1 MRRHQAQRGGLLLSI
16 FILGLASAC
25 KHLGEDSAE
34 NIVKG
39 QKVEPDDPIASHTV
53 SIMDP
58 DPEIGQYCTA
68 VLLARDVLLTAAHC
82 FNDKDRRAYALF
94 STAYNPKLSLKQ
106 QPVIKI
112 RRIAVHAEYSQAKG
126 DEYDSKIVDAARP
139 EELISPG
146 RPLYDIALAYVDER
160 IPDHYLPARLAGG
173 AVDLINGEITT
184 AGYGCTTTLCRGRT
198 NILRKIPMSYERSFP
213 EAGMVVLSAG
223 QQRSGSCSG
232 DSGGPD
238 FIDEGGILR
247 VFALVSTGPDA
258 CEAGLSVDT
267 LIEPYKGWI
276 EQAMSAVRSG
286 RLGSSYT
293 LTEF

>member
-1 MRRHQAQRGGLLLSI
+1 MQRLFLSL
-16 FILGLASAC
+16 FLLGLASSC
-25 KHLGEDSAE
+25 KHLGEDSSE
-34 NIVKG
+34 KMVKG
-39 QKVEPDDPIASHTV
+39 QKVDPEDPIAAHTV

-58 DPEIGQYCTA
+58 DPEIGQYCSA

-82 FNDKDRRAYALF
+82 FNDKSRRAYAF
-94 STAYNPKLSLKQ
+94 FGTAYNPKLSMKQ
-106 QPVIKI
+106 QPLIKV
-112 RRIAVHAEYSQAKG
+112 RRIAVHTQYSQEKG
-126 DEYDSKIVDAARP
+126 DNYDSKIADAARP
-139 EELISPG
+139 EDLVSPG
-146 RPLYDIALAYVDER
+146 RPLYDIALAYLDER
-160 IPDHYLPARLAGG
+160 IPDTYQPTPLAGG

-184 AGYGCTTTLCRGRT
+184 AGFGCTTTICRGKT
-198 NILRKIPMSYERSFP
+198 NILRKVSMRYVKTFP
-213 EAGMVVLSAG
+213 EASMVALTSG
-223 QQRSGSCSG
+223 QRSGSCSG

-276 EQAMSAVRSG
+276 DQAISAVRSG
-286 RLGSSYT
+286 RRGASYT

>member
-1 MRRHQAQRGGLLLSI
+1 MQRLLLSLL
-16 FILGLASAC
+16 FLGLASSC
-25 KHLGEDSAE
+25 KHLGEDSSE
-34 NIVKG
+34 KMVKG
-39 QKVEPDDPIASHTV
+39 QRVDPEDPIAAHTV

-58 DPEIGQYCTA
+58 DPEIGQYCSA

-82 FNDKDRRAYALF
+82 FNDKSRRAYAF
-94 STAYNPKLSLKQ
+94 FGTAYNPKLSMKQ
-106 QPVIKI
+106 QPIVKI
-112 RRIAVHAEYSQAKG
+112 RRIAVHSQYSQEKG
-126 DEYDSKIVDAARP
+126 DHYDSKIADAARP
-139 EELISPG
+139 EDLVSPG
-146 RPLYDIALAYVDER
+146 RPLYDIALAYLDAR
-160 IPDHYLPARLAGG
+160 IPDTYQPTPLAGG

-184 AGYGCTTTLCRGRT
+184 AGFGCTTTNCRGKT
-198 NILRKIPMSYERSFP
+198 NILRKVPMRYVKTFP
-213 EAGMVVLSAG
+213 EASMVALTSG
-223 QQRSGSCSG
+223 QRSGSCSG

-276 EQAMSAVRSG
+276 DQAISAVRSG
-286 RLGSSYT
+286 RRGSSYT

>member
-1 MRRHQAQRGGLLLSI
+1 MQRLFLSLL
-16 FILGLASAC
+16 FLGLASSC
-25 KHLGEDSAE
+25 KHLGEDSSE
-34 NIVKG
+34 KMVKG
-39 QKVEPDDPIASHTV
+39 QRVDPEDPIAAHTV

-58 DPEIGQYCTA
+58 DPEIGQYCSA

-82 FNDKDRRAYALF
+82 FNDKSRRAYAF
-94 STAYNPKLSLKQ
+94 FGTAYNPKLSMKQ
-106 QPVIKI
+106 QPIVKI
-112 RRIAVHAEYSQAKG
+112 RRIAVHSQYSQEKG
-126 DEYDSKIVDAARP
+126 DQYDSKIADAARP
-139 EELISPG
+139 DDLVSPG
-146 RPLYDIALAYVDER
+146 RPLYDIALAYLDAR
-160 IPDHYLPARLAGG
+160 IPDTYQPTPLAGG

-184 AGYGCTTTLCRGRT
+184 AGFGCTTTNCRGKT
-198 NILRKIPMSYERSFP
+198 NILRKVPMRYVKTFP
-213 EAGMVVLSAG
+213 EASMVALTSG
-223 QQRSGSCSG
+223 QRSGSCSG

-276 EQAMSAVRSG
+276 DQAISAVRSG
-286 RLGSSYT
+286 RRGSSYT

>member
-1 MRRHQAQRGGLLLSI
+1 LSI

-25 KHLGEDSAE
+25 KHFGEDSTE
-34 NIVKG
+34 KIVKG
-39 QKVEPDDPIASHTV
+39 QKVEPEDPIASHTV

-82 FNDKDRRAYALF
+82 FNDKSRRAYALF
-94 STAYNPKLSLKQ
+94 STAYNPRLSVKQ
-106 QPVIKI
+106 QPLIKI
-112 RRIAVHAEYSQAKG
+112 RRIAVHAEYSEDKG
-126 DEYDSKIVDAARP
+126 DVYDRKIVDATRP
-139 EELISPG
+139 EDLVSPG
-146 RPLYDIALAYVDER
+146 RPLYDIALAYLDSR
-160 IPDHYLPARLAGG
+160 IPDSYQPTPLAGG
-173 AVDLINGEITT
+173 SADLSNGEITT
-184 AGYGCTTTLCRGRT
+184 AGYGCTTTTCRGKN
-198 NILRKIPMSYERSFP
+198 NILRKIPMRYVKTFP
-213 EAGMVVLSAG
+213 EAGMVALTAG
-223 QQRSGSCSG
+223 QRYGSCSG

-267 LIEPYKGWI
+267 LIAPYKGWI
-276 EQAMSAVRSG
+276 EQATSAVRSG
-286 RLGSSYT
+286 RRGSSYT